1 MSDTKQRELAN
12 QIYFSLVN
20 LGFEFDGRPLSSI
33 DQIADLITDD
43 TDLKQVVLYV
53 IHNLTK

>member
-43 TDLKQVVLYV
+43 ADLKQVVLYV

>member
-12 QIYFSLVN
+12 QIYFSLFN

-53 IHNLTK
+53 IHNFTK